1 MLGRLDARHRQE
13 TGPTGAKSY
22 KGRKPPLTKE
32 QVKEI
37 HRRVVTGE
45 QKTGLA
51 AEYGVSRQ
59 TLYSALA

>member
-1 MLGRLDARHRQE
+1 LFRTEILSEG
-13 TGPTGAKSY
+13 
-22 KGRKPPLTKE
+22 
-32 QVKEI
+32 KEI
-37 HRRVVTGE
+37 RWRAKAAE